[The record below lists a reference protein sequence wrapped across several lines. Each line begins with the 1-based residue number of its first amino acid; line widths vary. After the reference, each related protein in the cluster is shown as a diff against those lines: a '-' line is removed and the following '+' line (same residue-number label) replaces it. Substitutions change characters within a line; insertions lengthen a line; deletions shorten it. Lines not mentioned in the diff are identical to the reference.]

1 MEEVKNYESFY
12 SGGYSSL
19 NPDSGPYVGF
29 RLSPSMFVSQ
39 TSPHTPNQVS
49 EVVSRIKE
57 GVKNVDFNQLNPDT
71 FDQIPKQQ
79 FEEVRALMKLSGVKP
94 TFHAPIIDPVGFHEN
109 RWMGEEARE
118 DAERRL
124 WSVIQKSKEID
135 FDGNIPIAIHSTG
148 GLPGTEF
155 RPDKDIEP
163 GEEGRFH
170 EKRIIAFNKESKQL
184 VPLEEETKF
193 YPNKD
198 LSKGGTLMDVESSLA
213 SANATEWENKLTNLA
228 TFQKHANE
236 IIGDAPLMLGDFAKK
251 QLSEE
256 TLKELASSPE
266 QAQAYSKLQQADVF
280 LSNVRLNFNG
290 LFDKAYS
297 YGTEEQKEKLRKL
310 ADEISKKQEEIQRN
324 FLRPVESSHLYSE
337 AIQKLSQITH
347 AIEDKSTGNI
357 VSGVPQ
363 VYVRAEDFAREKSA
377 ETFGNL
383 AWKSYEKYKD
393 KAPILAIENMYQG
406 MAFSRAEDLKELV
419 EDSRKKFVENAKKEG
434 MSESVAKK
442 KAEEILGVTWDVG
455 HLNMIKKSGFKDEDV
470 VEQTKKIA
478 KLVRHV
484 HLSDNFGHADSHLAP
499 GMGNVPFKKIL
510 EQLEKS
516 GRLKDVRMAIE
527 AGALVNPNLGL
538 KMSPHKWVMGAFSSP
553 IYGAKMAP
561 YWNQV
566 ENMQGGYF
574 GFPMAYLPEKH
585 FSMYGSG
592 FSMLPEELGGQV
604 PGSRSRFS
612 GAGMA

>member
-1 MEEVKNYESFY
+1 MVEIKNYESFY

-19 NPDSGPYVGF
+19 NSESSPYVGF
-29 RLSPSMFVSQ
+29 RLPQNMFGSTTSIQ
-39 TSPHTPNQVS
+39 TANQVN
-49 EVVSRIKE
+49 EVASRIRE
-57 GVKNVDFNQLNPDT
+57 GVKNVEVSQVNPDT

-79 FEEVRALMKLSGVKP
+79 FEEIRALAKMSGVKASV
-94 TFHAPIIDPVGFHEN
+94 HAPIIDPVGFHEN
-109 RWMGEEARE
+109 RWLGEEARE
-118 DAERRL
+118 DAERRF
-124 WSVIQKSKEID
+124 WSVIQKSKELD
-135 FDGNIPIAIHSTG
+135 PDGNIPIVIHSTG

-155 RPDKDIEP
+155 RPDKNIEP

-251 QLSEE
+251 ELSES

-297 YGTEEQKEKLRKL
+297 YGTEEQKQELKKL
-310 ADEISKKQEEIQRN
+310 ADEISKKQEEIQKN
-324 FLRPVESSHLYSE
+324 VLRPVESSHLYSE
-337 AIQKLSQITH
+337 AIQKLGQITH
-347 AIEDKSTGNI
+347 AVKDKNSGEI
-357 VSGVPQ
+357 YSGVPQ
-363 VYVRAEDFAREKSA
+363 VFVRAEDFAREKSA

-383 AWKSYEKYKD
+383 AWKSYEEYKD
-393 KAPILAIENMYQG
+393 KAPVLAIENMYQG

-419 EDSRKKFVENAKKEG
+419 EDSRKKFVENAKKQG

-484 HLSDNFGHADSHLAP
+484 HLTDNFGYSDSHLAP

-510 EQLEKS
+510 EQLEKT
-516 GRLKDVRMAIE
+516 GRLDEMRAIIE
-527 AGALVNPNLGL
+527 APTLVNPNLGL
-538 KMSPHKWVMGAFSSP
+538 KMSPLKWTMGAFSSP